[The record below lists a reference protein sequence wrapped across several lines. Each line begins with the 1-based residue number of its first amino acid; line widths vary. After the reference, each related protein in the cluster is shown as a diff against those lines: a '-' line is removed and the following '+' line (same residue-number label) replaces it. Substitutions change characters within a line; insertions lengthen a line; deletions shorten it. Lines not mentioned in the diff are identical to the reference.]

1 MNEETD
7 QDPNRGDEAR
17 SEEAALTAA
26 DPVRKWT
33 LVTLAIV
40 VVLLAWYVA
49 ADRFTPFSSQAR
61 IDAYVIPIAP
71 RVTGNVR
78 SVGVVNNQRVAPDDV
93 LLQLDDSQYQLAVN
107 GARADLEAA
116 EQEFG
121 ASAAGVESATAAVGV
136 ASAELVRAQKDY
148 TRMQRIR
155 TEDPGALSQRRLD
168 LAQATLAAAESRVS
182 GAEAELERAR
192 QNMGRAGVDNARIQ
206 AARAALG
213 QAELELQWTQVK
225 APGGGIVTD
234 LQLDV
239 GNLAQPGQP
248 LMTFVG
254 IDDVWIQA
262 DMRENNLAHIQSGDS
277 VDMAFDVHPGRI
289 FRGRVRSI
297 GYGVE
302 SGANTALGSLPTIDN
317 DRNWLREAQRF
328 PVIIELNNPA
338 EESIELR
345 VGAQATVMVYTES
358 SFLLVPIG
366 KLYMRLVTLFS
377 YLY

>member
-7 QDPNRGDEAR
+7 QDPNRGDDAR
-17 SEEAALTAA
+17 SEGAAPTAA

-71 RVTGNVR
+71 QVTGNVR
-78 SVGVVNNQRVAPDDV
+78 SVGVVNNQRVAPDDM
-93 LLQLDDSQYQLAVN
+93 LFQLDDSQYQLAVN
-107 GARADLEAA
+107 RARADLEAA

-121 ASAAGVESATAAVGV
+121 ASAAGVESAMAAVG
-136 ASAELVRAQKDY
+136 AANAELVRAQKDY

-155 TEDPGALSQRRLD
+155 TEDPGAISQRRLD

-239 GNLAQPGQP
+239 GNLAQPGKP

>member
-1 MNEETD
+1 M
-7 QDPNRGDEAR
+7 
-17 SEEAALTAA
+17 
-26 DPVRKWT
+26 
-33 LVTLAIV
+33 
-40 VVLLAWYVA
+40 
-49 ADRFTPFSSQAR
+49 
-61 IDAYVIPIAP
+61 
-71 RVTGNVR
+71 
-78 SVGVVNNQRVAPDDV
+78 
-93 LLQLDDSQYQLAVN
+93 
-107 GARADLEAA
+107 
-116 EQEFG
+116 
-121 ASAAGVESATAAVGV
+121 
-136 ASAELVRAQKDY
+136 
-148 TRMQRIR
+148 
-155 TEDPGALSQRRLD
+155 
-168 LAQATLAAAESRVS
+168 
-182 GAEAELERAR
+182 
-192 QNMGRAGVDNARIQ
+192 
-206 AARAALG
+206 
-213 QAELELQWTQVK
+213 
-225 APGGGIVTD
+225 VTD
-234 LQLDV
+234 LQVDV

-262 DMRENNLAHIQSGDS
+262 DMRENNLGHIQQGDS
-277 VDMAFDVHPGRI
+277 VDIALDVHPGRI
-289 FRGRVRSI
+289 FSGRVRSI